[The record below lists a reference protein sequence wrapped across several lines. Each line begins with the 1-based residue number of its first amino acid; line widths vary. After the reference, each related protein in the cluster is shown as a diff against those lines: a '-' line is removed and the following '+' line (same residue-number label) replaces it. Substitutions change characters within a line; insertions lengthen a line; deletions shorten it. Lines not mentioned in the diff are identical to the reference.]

1 MAGEIKVIGATGR
14 TGYVHLLNS
23 SGQRWN
29 GSSVESFNVL
39 NYADYD
45 VSVTEDGSTG
55 VYRGDIPSTLPAGTY
70 DVILFMQ
77 DGASPANGDRA
88 VGAQSITWSGS
99 SSSPAATP
107 LGSLTGLQMKTY
119 IVDSGFKRDDMDD
132 DIYDALTDTI
142 MEMEQAFRFD
152 EREKETTSTDTITA
166 ADDNKINLESDMGN
180 LVSVVLI
187 DGDTTTPLTRISKS
201 AFDLLY
207 STPTADMDTGYPKH
221 FCVFAGQIQIG
232 PCPDSLGYAYRQ
244 VYSQRLTSVVDATT
258 SPVPFSAQYRELLKN
273 GAMYRLFGP
282 NLKQWD
288 VATPYKSEFA
298 EGMTRAM
305 MRERRNR
312 GGTFTVAYNDI

>member
-1 MAGEIKVIGATGR
+1 MSGEIRVIGATGN
-14 TGYVHLLNS
+14 TGYVHLFNS

-29 GSSVESFNVL
+29 GSSFESFNVL

-45 VSVTEDGSTG
+45 VSVTEDGATG
-55 VYRGDIPSTLPAGTY
+55 VYRGDMPSTVPAGSI
-70 DVILFMQ
+70 DVVLFMQ

-88 VGAQSITWSGS
+88 VGAQSITDWSGS
-99 SSSPAATP
+99 SSAPASTP

-119 IVDSGFKRDDMDD
+119 IVNSGFKRDDMDS

-152 EREKETTSTDTITA
+152 EREKETTSTDIITA
-166 ADDNKINLESDMGN
+166 ADDNKINLESDMGH
-180 LVSVVLI
+180 LISVTLI
-187 DGDTTTPLTRISKS
+187 DGDTTTPLCRLSKA

-207 STPTADMDTGYPKH
+207 STPTSGMDTGYPKH

-244 VYSQRLTSVVDATT
+244 AYSQRLTSVIDATT
-258 SPVPFSAQYRELLKN
+258 SPVPFSAQYREILKD
-273 GAMYRLFGP
+273 GAMYRLLK
-282 NLKQWD
+282 NLKHFD
-288 VATPYKSEFA
+288 LASYHKNDFG

-312 GGTFTVAYNDI
+312 GGTFNVAYNDI